1 MYDETQEEKKKLI
14 IFQKQKMRTGLKTQ
28 NGRETFP
35 VRVSVRF
42 FPF

>member
-1 MYDETQEEKKKLI
+1 
-14 IFQKQKMRTGLKTQ
+14 MRTGLKTQ